1 MDITTLWRNEQCP
14 ITNGIYYASGEVTE
28 MHIDE
33 SHTSVVIGQRT
44 TLNEILTK
52 APEYLS
58 AINIFT
64 EVEFARDGVSYNAHA
79 GGGSYGS
86 DGFVCLTQNNTVAW
100 IAFFDSNEFMVMKY
114 KNYHLHA
121 VNNCR
126 SEWVFQID
134 APEKI
139 SIINTHV
146 DSKNNLSQ
154 EGFTLGGVMKSKQR
168 MTLCS

>member
-1 MDITTLWRNEQCP
+1 
-14 ITNGIYYASGEVTE
+14 

-79 GGGSYGS
+79 GGGSSGS

-100 IAFFDSNEFMVMKY
+100 IAFFDSNEFMAMKY
-114 KNYHLHA
+114 KNNHLHA
-121 VNNCR
+121 VNNWR
-126 SEWVFQID
+126 REWVFQID

-139 SIINTHV
+139 TINNSHV
-146 DSKNNLSQ
+146 DAKNDITHEEFYSWWRD
-154 EGFTLGGVMKSKQR
+154 EV
-168 MTLCS
+168 